1 MAGADEI
8 IPMVQFSAI
17 SNDEEGEIKQSDV
30 QIDIDHEQQK
40 LQERIQKAIDE
51 NTLFPSAEE
60 K

>member
-17 SNDEEGEIKQSDV
+17 SNNEEGEIKQSDV
-30 QIDIDHEQQK
+30 QIDIDHEQMQ
-40 LQERIQKAIDE
+40 QDE
-51 NTLFPSAEE
+51 KEKEE